1 MSDKT
6 LFSIGELAERTG
18 INPDTIRV
26 WERRYGRPRPMRLP
40 SGHRRYEESELSHLR
55 RVAEALARG
64 HRPSKL
70 LRLDP
75 SELDGLLAESE
86 KASSNASGLDVS
98 KVFDAIRGFRRD
110 LLRDELL
117 RRYDEHSPIE
127 FLEEILS
134 PITRMVGRQW
144 ANGEL
149 AVRHEHF
156 LSETI
161 EDVLRALRLSLEQ
174 RQRLP
179 DVPERTV
186 LLATLSGERHNLGL
200 QMVALTCTVCGLKV
214 HNLGVETPV
223 VEIEESMRET
233 SARMLALSVS
243 LATGGIATDRQI
255 RRLRATLPIET
266 QIFVG
271 GSGARRAR
279 RGVQGVTYFDT
290 LQQLA
295 GWLRERRSAIPR
307 RAAST
312 PA

>member
-1 MSDKT
+1 MSEKV
-6 LFSIGELAERTG
+6 LYSIGELAERTG

-26 WERRYGRPRPMRLP
+26 WERRYGRPTPKRLP

-70 LRLDP
+70 LRLDE
-75 SELDGLLAESE
+75 SELDAVLADSDQASE
-86 KASSNASGLDVS
+86 NNTNLDISRVL
-98 KVFDAIRGFRRD
+98 DAIRGFRRD

-117 RRYDEHSPIE
+117 RRYDESEPVA

-144 ANGEL
+144 ADGEL

-161 EDVLRALRLSLEQ
+161 EDVLRALRLSIEK
-174 RQRLP
+174 RHESITNP
-179 DVPERTV
+179 DRTLV
-186 LLATLSGERHNLGL
+186 LATISGERHNIGL
-200 QMVALTCTVCGLKV
+200 LMVALTCSVCGIRV
-214 HNLGVETPV
+214 HNLGTETPIA
-223 VEIEESMRET
+223 EIEESMRET
-233 SARMLALSVS
+233 SAKMLAISVS

-255 RRLRATLPIET
+255 RRLRASLPIET

-271 GSGARRAR
+271 GSGLRRAR
-279 RGVQGVTYFDT
+279 RGVRGVTYFDS

-295 GWLRERRSAIPR
+295 GWLQQAAHKSAGQ
-307 RAAST
+307 RAANS
-312 PA
+312 A